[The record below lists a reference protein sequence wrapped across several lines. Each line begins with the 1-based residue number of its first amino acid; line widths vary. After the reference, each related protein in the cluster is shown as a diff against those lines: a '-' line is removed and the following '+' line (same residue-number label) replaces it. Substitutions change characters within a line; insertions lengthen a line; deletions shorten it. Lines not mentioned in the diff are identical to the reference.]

1 MLSDLGDSSLSQFVG
16 KLQKCH
22 MVNNVYRF
30 MSNST
35 ANHEPISAYRVAIS
49 VASSARIEIPRNPTQ
64 TSAYPDYLHIVY
76 TCHTTISL
84 LFFESMAEED
94 FAKFYL
100 VFPLYN

>member
-1 MLSDLGDSSLSQFVG
+1 MPYCKQCVSFHVQ
-16 KLQKCH
+16 
-22 MVNNVYRF
+22 VNCLR
-30 MSNST
+30 
-35 ANHEPISAYRVAIS
+35 EPISAYRVVIS
-49 VASSARIEIPRNPTQ
+49 VASSARSGMPRNPTQ

-94 FAKFYL
+94 FAKFYF